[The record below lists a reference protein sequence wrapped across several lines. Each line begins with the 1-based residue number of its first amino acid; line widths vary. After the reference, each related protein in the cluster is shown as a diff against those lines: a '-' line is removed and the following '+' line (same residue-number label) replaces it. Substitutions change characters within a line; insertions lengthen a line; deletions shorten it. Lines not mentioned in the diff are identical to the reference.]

1 MYGSVNSV
9 NALRM
14 LNTLYAANQPP
25 PAPPAPVRAARPAT
39 AKAPR
44 VQRPPTPSSSESES
58 DSEYSDSEVSSSEY
72 EDTDVIYKKV
82 VEEAKC
88 PHVSP
93 AGLKDKKTSKD
104 AVAYLK
110 TKNCPEVSKLKKV
123 KTAAPK
129 VEAPIKIEIPTVE
142 MEAPKKKRVA
152 KKKETHTMP
161 DGTVMAGASH
171 PAPAAA
177 PAAAPAP
184 AAPAAAPAKK
194 AKRPPSA
201 YNLFISKAM
210 KGGATMKEAAAAYK
224 AAKGDAAK

>member
-14 LNTLYAANQPP
+14 LNALYAANQPP
-25 PAPPAPVRAARPAT
+25 PAPPAPVRAPRV
-39 AKAPR
+39 KAPR

-93 AGLKDKKTSKD
+93 AGLKDKKTSKE
-104 AVAYLK
+104 AVTYLK
-110 TKNCPEVSKLKKV
+110 SKNCPEVPKLKKA
-123 KTAAPK
+123 KAAAPK
-129 VEAPIKIEIPTVE
+129 IEEPIKIEIPNIE
-142 MEAPKKKRVA
+142 MEAPKKKRVV

-184 AAPAAAPAKK
+184 APAAAPAKK
-194 AKRPPSA
+194 AKRAPSE
-201 YNLFISKAM
+201 YNKFISKHM
-210 KGGATMKEAAAAYK
+210 KEGKSMKEAAALYK
-224 AAKGDAAK
+224 AQKGSA